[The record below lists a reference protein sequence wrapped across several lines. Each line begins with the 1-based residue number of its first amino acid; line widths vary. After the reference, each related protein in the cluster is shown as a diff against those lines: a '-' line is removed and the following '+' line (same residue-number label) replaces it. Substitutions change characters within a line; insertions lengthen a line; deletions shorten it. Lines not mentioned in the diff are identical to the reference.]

1 MIINSR
7 QFILVVF
14 SWSRSSGNYCKL
26 LADKAYE
33 GILDGGK
40 NVSHKLCFNGVLL
53 NDISQS
59 FPVHPG
65 NGKQK
70 YDACVTNSS
79 SPPKNLHSHGNM
91 FSRLFSKCCDPP
103 CLQLFPAWI
112 RSFST
117 VCSKLLLAV
126 GLIVLKYCRAPE
138 VPNTIAW
145 LKPLLI

>member
-40 NVSHKLCFNGVLL
+40 NVSHKLCFNGFLL

-79 SPPKNLHSHGNM
+79 SPKRICIVMVICFPGCFPSAVTHPACSSSLHESV
-91 FSRLFSKCCDPP
+91 LLVQCA
-103 CLQLFPAWI
+103 L
-112 RSFST
+112 SF
-117 VCSKLLLAV
+117 LLAV

-138 VPNTIAW
+138 VSNTIAW